1 MIEYLISIIFVLSLA
16 IASGGVL
23 LASHL
28 RTTYKTDFLSSLL
41 FFQVFWFTF
50 GFYAI
55 WGQIITVTLFKS
67 LVEPEHLVKIT
78 NITIFMASPFLLF
91 AWLMFMKMAR
101 EITGR
106 KTGISFIAT
115 FISLNFLLVP
125 GIGYFLTMLAGIEII
140 FMVKYGFIILSILYT
155 IVGTHSLLSAKKRK
169 SKLRYADMKNI
180 SSGLI
185 LIMFLQNTVLFF
197 FDNNIYITLAF
208 IILYYVFG
216 GFLPVYFRYKT
227 DLSTLL
233 IPGENNLSFDL
244 LCEKFEISKREKEV
258 IHEICN
264 GLSNQEIADK
274 LFISLQTVK
283 DHTHRIYGKTNC
295 SSRAQLITLVNEN
308 D

>member
-155 IVGTHSLLSAKKRK
+155 IIGTHSLLSAKKRK